1 MAMASADQTFW
12 PTFNLGEF
20 EPFAMAE
27 EVSKKWTLK
36 VSYQQEMRRL
46 RNWPGNEPA
55 NFETLKKSVLSLFD
69 LEDLEQTLTYV
80 KEDAGDGEDGPLT
93 SETLHAALEASTA
106 GLLRVAI
113 LPKEGG
119 KTTSKTAEEVQEQP
133 QDRSVAGVAHV
144 APSLS
149 GESEPHGSDA
159 APTDSQAEG
168 LQAAADEACSGFK
181 AGWARFKEQVVT
193 DFPSFKEQVVMDFK
207 SNYQDMRGAVHCD
220 GDDANRAR
228 KVAGQVAGVTAGVCA
243 TARLLPLHGT
253 KLAAKSI
260 AAAANRPAE
269 NQLQPEPI
277 DPIAG
282 QPAQPT
288 GEVDRFK
295 QQVFQDFETGRSE
308 IQSAFGY
315 LVGSD
320 VRDGQDERVDQ
331 RPRIGRDV
339 IPAVASTIAGL
350 TVASTLVPLRVTRL
364 AVASLTQKSDVTPVP
379 TSQTPA
385 DGADSRQSGQ
395 GRGNFVAEVLLFR
408 IEAKF
413 AMTLT
418 SQKSAYYRLYCILP
432 PV

>member
-1 MAMASADQTFW
+1 
-12 PTFNLGEF
+12 
-20 EPFAMAE
+20 MAE

-46 RNWPGNEPA
+46 RDWPGNEPA

-69 LEDLEQTLTYV
+69 LEDLDQTLTYV
-80 KEDAGDGEDGPLT
+80 KEDAGEGEDCPLT
-93 SETLHAALEASTA
+93 PETLHAALEATTA

-113 LPKEGG
+113 RPKEGS
-119 KTTSKTAEEVQEQP
+119 KTTSKTEEEVQEQP
-133 QDRSVAGVAHV
+133 QDAHVATFPPTGVVEVV

-159 APTDSQAEG
+159 APTGSQAEG
-168 LQAAADEACSGFK
+168 LQAAAANGACGFK
-181 AGWARFKEQVVT
+181 AGWARFKDQVVT

-207 SNYQDMRGAVHCD
+207 SNYQDMRGAVHGD

-253 KLAAKSI
+253 KLAAKSV

-277 DPIAG
+277 DPIAA

-320 VRDGQDERVDQ
+320 VRDGQDERADQ

-339 IPAVASTIAGL
+339 IPAVASTVAGL
-350 TVASTLVPLRVTRL
+350 TVASTLVPLRVARL
-364 AVASLTQKSDVTPVP
+364 AVASLTQKSDVTQVA
-379 TSQTPA
+379 TSNTAA
-385 DGADSRQSGQ
+385 DGADSRQPGQ
-395 GRGNFVAEVLLFR
+395 GRGNFVAKVVLVR
-408 IEAKF
+408 VEARF
-413 AMTLT
+413 AMTLR
-418 SQKSAYYRLYCILP
+418 SQKS
-432 PV
+432 V